1 MPLHDGTRSVGIVQ
15 DQAMAADK
23 KRALGRPSASEY
35 YAQSLDLATRTKQL
49 LKGAELASDVKSAS
63 DWSYTSSTYHIPY
76 ARICGDAGCFI
87 DPLFSSGVHLAIVG
101 GLSAAV
107 TIATSIRGEIDERT
121 AGSWHSKKTV
131 ESYSR
136 FMLAVSAATK
146 QIRCDDEPV
155 MEDFNK
161 DGLQGAFNLLK
172 PSEHLHRLHV

>member
-1 MPLHDGTRSVGIVQ
+1 MPAVGVGTCHSMTGLAPSALFRTKPWLPTRSELSEGH
-15 DQAMAADK
+15 
-23 KRALGRPSASEY
+23 RPRSTTLNRSTLPLARNSFSRER
-35 YAQSLDLATRTKQL
+35 SL
-49 LKGAELASDVKSAS
+49 
-63 DWSYTSSTYHIPY
+63 HIPY